1 MENQEVKQE
10 VRAFYDQIGWQVVS
24 DGMYQNARYE
34 DLRKVSAEYIHSCHL
49 RINRHLTRPGRFLLD
64 AGCGPIQ
71 YPEYLTYSEG
81 YEKRVCLD
89 ISIVAL
95 KEARVRIGDKGLF
108 VVADVARLPF
118 PDGVFDGEVSLHTL
132 HHLPIGEQKKAFLE
146 LFRTLSAGR
155 SAAVV
160 NGWTVSPLMERLK
173 PFMLLMERIGRFFVK
188 QKAGPAK
195 PAAAAAS
202 VPEKEKASGTFIN
215 KFDPAWLETELGD
228 LVKYEILIWRSVS
241 VRFLRAVFHRASL
254 GKSGL
259 RILYNMEEKYPRWFG
274 RNGQYPLIVLKKP
287 EASSHYSGENHGL
300 DK

>member
-10 VRAFYDQIGWQVVS
+10 VRSFYDQIGWQVVS

-34 DLRKVSAEYIHSCHL
+34 DLRKVSAEYIHNCHL
-49 RINRHLTRPGRFLLD
+49 RINRHLVRPGRFLLD

-71 YPEYLTYSEG
+71 YPEYLTYSEDF
-81 YEKRVCLD
+81 EKRVCLD

-95 KEARVRIGDKGLF
+95 KEARTRIGDKGFF

-146 LFRTLSAGR
+146 LYRTLSEGR

-160 NGWTVSPLMERLK
+160 NGWTVSPLMEQLK
-173 PFMLLMERIGRFFVK
+173 PFMLAMERIGRFFVK
-188 QKAGPAK
+188 QKAAPAK
-195 PAAAAAS
+195 PAAAATPAP
-202 VPEKEKASGTFIN
+202 VKEKASGTFIN
-215 KFDPAWLETELGD
+215 KFDPAWLETELGE

-241 VRFLRAVFHRASL
+241 VRFLRAVFHSAFL

-259 RILYNMEEKYPRWFG
+259 RILYNLEEKYPRWFG

-287 EASSHYSGENHGL
+287 EASSH
-300 DK
+300 

>member
-34 DLRKVSAEYIHSCHL
+34 DLRKVSAEYIHNCHL
-49 RINRHLTRPGRFLLD
+49 RINRHLIRPGRFLLD

-71 YPEYLTYSEG
+71 YPEYLTYSDG

-95 KEARVRIGDKGLF
+95 KEARTRIGDKGLF

-132 HHLPIGEQKKAFLE
+132 HHLPIREQKKAFLE
-146 LFRTLSAGR
+146 LYRTLSEGR

-160 NGWTVSPLMERLK
+160 NGWTVSSLMERLK
-173 PFMLLMERIGRFFVK
+173 PFMLAMERIGCLFVK
-188 QKAGPAK
+188 QNAEPAK
-195 PAAAAAS
+195 PAAAAAPA
-202 VPEKEKASGTFIN
+202 PEKEKASGTFIN
-215 KFDPAWLETELGD
+215 KFDPAWLETELGE
-228 LVKYEILIWRSVS
+228 LVKYEILIWRSVN
-241 VRFLRAVFHRASL
+241 VRFLRAVFHQAFMGNL
-254 GKSGL
+254 GLK
-259 RILYNMEEKYPRWFG
+259 ILFNLEEKFPRWFG

-287 EASSHYSGENHGL
+287 EANSH
-300 DK
+300 